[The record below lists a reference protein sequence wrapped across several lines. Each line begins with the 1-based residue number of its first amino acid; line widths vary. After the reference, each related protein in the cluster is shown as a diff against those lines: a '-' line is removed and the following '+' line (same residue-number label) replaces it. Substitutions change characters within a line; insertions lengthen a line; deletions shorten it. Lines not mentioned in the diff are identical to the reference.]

1 MSTYKNCYSIME
13 EVRRGID
20 EYSVAYAQATDTTT
34 GAFSNGIIVNEIN
47 KSHRYIYDYLLRH
60 IPKAI
65 LTSTPITGVASVF
78 ALPFDFGKLL
88 IFKDENDR
96 KVYPIDIDKLK
107 VSGSTG
113 NKRLYYRKGNN
124 LVLDRNGVTD
134 TYTLWY
140 YKKARTLDQ
149 GKASAED
156 TLATTAVP
164 IADYYNGMQLEN
176 INDAEISTIT
186 DYTAGRVVTIAN
198 TMDANDYYGIIS
210 DMPEMFHYLIEMK
223 AIINMKRYPQSK
235 MKITPEDVLDFKDQL
250 ITSVKA
256 YAGTDEDVDMEEI
269 FLDLEPNAPYRLG
282 IVADST

>member
-1 MSTYKNCYSIME
+1 ME

-34 GAFSNGIIVNEIN
+34 GAFSNALIVNEIN

-65 LTSTPITGVASVF
+65 LTSTTITGVASVF

-107 VSGSTG
+107 VSGSPG

-124 LVLDRNGVTD
+124 LVLDRDNVTD

-149 GKASAED
+149 GKATGTN
-156 TLATTAVP
+156 TLAVTAVP

-176 INDAEISTIT
+176 ITDSEISTIT
-186 DYTAGRVVTIAN
+186 DYSAGRVVTITN
-198 TMDANDYYGIIS
+198 QMDANDYYGIIS

-235 MKITPEDVLDFKDQL
+235 MKITPEDILDFKDQL

-256 YAGTDEDVDMEEI
+256 YAGTDDDVDMEEI

>member
-13 EVRRGID
+13 EVRRALN
-20 EYSVAYAQATDTTT
+20 EYSTTLAQATDTT
-34 GAFSNGIIVNEIN
+34 GAFQNAEIVNEIN
-47 KSHRYIYDYLLRH
+47 KSHRYVYDFILKHKPGAL
-60 IPKAI
+60 
-65 LTSTPITGVASVF
+65 LTSTTITGVASVF

-88 IFKDENDR
+88 VFKDNYLR

-124 LVLDRNGVTD
+124 LVLDRGTVTD

-140 YKKARTLDQ
+140 YKKCRTLDQ
-149 GKASAED
+149 GAATGTN

-176 INDAEISTIT
+176 VSDAEISTIT
-186 DYTAGRVVTIAN
+186 DYTALRVVSITN
-198 TMDANDYYGIIS
+198 QMDEDDYYGIIS
-210 DMPEMFHYLIEMK
+210 DIPEMFHYLIEMK
-223 AIINMKRYPQSK
+223 AIINLKNYPQSMMRPTK
-235 MKITPEDVLDFKDQL
+235 DERLDFMDQL
-250 ITSVKA
+250 IASVKA
-256 YAGTDEDVDMEEI
+256 YGGSDEDVDMEEI
-269 FLDLEPNAPYRLG
+269 FMDLEPNAPYRLG